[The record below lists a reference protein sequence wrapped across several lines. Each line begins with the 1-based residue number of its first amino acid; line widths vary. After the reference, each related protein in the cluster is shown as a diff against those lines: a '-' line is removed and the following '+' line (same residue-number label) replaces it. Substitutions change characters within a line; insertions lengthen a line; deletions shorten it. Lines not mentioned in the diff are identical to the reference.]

1 MICAV
6 AAAAWCAAPAGCSR
20 APPPPAEQKSAGPAA
35 SPVTLRTADPAGL
48 VAALAKHRDRVV
60 LVDYWATWCEPCK
73 EMFPHTVALHREL
86 AGRGLAV
93 ISVSLDDPEEERDV
107 LEFLTVQGAS
117 FENLRAD
124 SGASSRTATAFG
136 IENGTIPY
144 VQLYDRAG
152 KLRKTFPAPIKP
164 EQIKKAVE
172 ELLAEAATAG
182 M

>member
-1 MICAV
+1 M
-6 AAAAWCAAPAGCSR
+6 APAGCAR
-20 APPPPAEQKSAGPAA
+20 APQAPAEKNAGPAGSA
-35 SPVTLRTADPAGL
+35 VTLRTVDPAEF
-48 VAALAKHRDRVV
+48 AATVAKHRGRVV

-73 EMFPHTVALHREL
+73 ELFPHTVALHREL
-86 AGRGLAV
+86 TGRGLAV
-93 ISVSLDDPEEERDV
+93 ISVSLDDPEENPNA
-107 LEFLTVQGAS
+107 LEFLTAQGAS

-124 SGASSRTATAFG
+124 SGASSRSAAAFG

-144 VQLYDRAG
+144 VQLHDRAG